1 MDTLWGRVAGQA
13 ADDASRLAVTGADT
27 ADYGTLTARVE
38 QVVLRLTGRCGPG
51 DVLAVQASAS
61 LAGLVA
67 MLAVRRLGAA
77 FLPVDAAGPVE
88 RREGMMRDAGVRAV
102 LEPDPAAPGGVA
114 VRERPGA
121 AGPPAVPPE
130 TAYVMFTSGSTGRP
144 KGVLVPEEALLD
156 RLDAY
161 TRAPGFASGASFLA
175 MTAPTFDPSL
185 AELLLPLCTGGTVV
199 TVSPETRRDPEV
211 FAAAV
216 ERWRPD
222 VVQATPTFWRMM
234 LDAGWAGAPDSVLW
248 CGGETLTEE
257 LAGSLLPCC
266 RALWNVYGPT
276 EATIWA
282 TASRVGPP
290 PSDGPPAI
298 SLGDP
303 VSGGLYLVDA
313 ARAVMR
319 GPGAEG
325 EIALSGPGVA
335 LGYLGDHLEQDR
347 FTTLPEVPGRVYLT
361 GDRARRRADGS
372 LEYLGR
378 RDAQVK
384 LRGHR
389 LELGEVEAALE
400 KHPTVRRAVVLL
412 CGTDQPGAEHLAAVV
427 ATAKPLAERRLRDWL
442 AERLPAHMVP
452 LRIKAV
458 PRLPLSA
465 TGKAD
470 RQGIRALLTG

>member
-1 MDTLWGRVAGQA
+1 MDTLWSRVAAQA
-13 ADDASRLAVTGADT
+13 ADGPSRLAVTGVDG

-38 QVVLRLTGRCGPG
+38 QVVLRLSGRYAPG
-51 DVLAVQASAS
+51 DVLAVRGSAS

-77 FLPVDAAGPVE
+77 FLPVDAEGPVE
-88 RREGMMRDAGVRAV
+88 RREGVMREAGVRAV

-114 VRERPGA
+114 VRQRPGA
-121 AGPPAVPPE
+121 AGAPGVPPE

-161 TRAPGFASGASFLA
+161 AAVPGFVAGGSFLA
-175 MTAPTFDPSL
+175 MTAPVFDPSL

-199 TVSPETRRDPEV
+199 TVGRDTRRAPEA

-216 ERWRPD
+216 ERWRPG
-222 VVQATPTFWRMM
+222 VVQATPTFWRMV
-234 LDAGWAGAPDSVLW
+234 LDAGWAGAPDSVVW
-248 CGGETLTEE
+248 CGGETLTEG
-257 LAGSLLPCC
+257 LAGALLPRC

-276 EATIWA
+276 ETTIWA
-282 TASRVGPP
+282 TASRVESS
-290 PSDGPPAI
+290 PSGAPSPI
-298 SLGDP
+298 SLGEP

-313 ARAVMR
+313 GGTVTR
-319 GPGAEG
+319 GAGVEG

-335 LGYLGDHLEQDR
+335 LGYLGDHPEEDR
-347 FTTLPEVPGRVYLT
+347 FTTLPDVPGRVYLT
-361 GDRARRRADGS
+361 GDRARWRADGS

-389 LELGEVEAALE
+389 LELGEVEATLE
-400 KHPTVRRAVVLL
+400 KHPAVRRAVVLL
-412 CGTDQPGAEHLAAVV
+412 CGADQPGAEYLAAAV
-427 ATAKPLAERRLRDWL
+427 ATAKPVAERRLRDWL
-442 AERLPAHMVP
+442 AERLPSYMVP

-470 RQGIRALLTG
+470 RQGIRALLAS